1 MNTWKL
7 KLKIQY
13 HLQSL
18 KKKKEKKYL
27 GVKLIKHIQELYAGN
42 DKTLIKETKE
52 DVAGASKVAVS
63 DLHPLEFR
71 SCLIPSPQV

>member
-42 DKTLIKETKE
+42 DKTLIKEIKE
-52 DVAGASKVAVS
+52 VK
-63 DLHPLEFR
+63 
-71 SCLIPSPQV
+71 

>member
-18 KKKKEKKYL
+18 KKKKKKYL
-27 GVKLIKHIQELYAGN
+27 GVELIKHIQELYAGN
-42 DKTLIKETKE
+42 DKTRIKEIKE
-52 DVAGASKVAVS
+52 VK
-63 DLHPLEFR
+63 
-71 SCLIPSPQV
+71 

>member
-18 KKKKEKKYL
+18 KKKKEKKYI
-27 GVKLIKHIQELYAGN
+27 GVELIKHIQELYAGN
-42 DKTLIKETKE
+42 DKTLIKEIKE
-52 DVAGASKVAVS
+52 VK
-63 DLHPLEFR
+63 
-71 SCLIPSPQV
+71 